1 MHYNLGILSGFREG
15 TGSIHMALKGNLR
28 DFTITQLLN
37 LINLARKTGSL
48 VVQGSGESV
57 QIFFREGKL
66 AYAQD
71 GADNSLATILFK
83 AHKLSA
89 AQRGIIQQK
98 AGNISDKELGLLLIN
113 ASYLS
118 QQDILASLQA
128 HFIEIVNHLFTWA
141 DGFFQ
146 FENDARPPDDKI
158 TVRLS
163 LENLIIEGT
172 RRMRELENLQD
183 EIPSLDMS
191 LKFIDRPGANLRNV
205 NLSVNEWKVV
215 SFINPKNTM
224 RQIARAARLNDL
236 EMRRIVYSL
245 LQAGLV
251 EVVRPEGAPLVKPVT
266 SPLTRPEE
274 KQEQVSLINRII
286 RRIRSL

>member
-1 MHYNLGILSGFREG
+1 
-15 TGSIHMALKGNLR
+15 MALKGNLR

-48 VVQGSGESV
+48 VIQGSGESV
-57 QIFFREGKL
+57 QIYFREGKL
-66 AYAQD
+66 AYAVD
-71 GADNSLATILFK
+71 GAGDNSLATILFK
-83 AHKLSA
+83 AHKLSG
-89 AQRGIIQQK
+89 AQRQIIQQK
-98 AGNISDKELGLLLIN
+98 AGDISDKELGLLLIN

-128 HFIEIVNHLFTWA
+128 HFIDIVNRLFTWA

-146 FENDARPPDDKI
+146 FENDARPPEDKI

-172 RRMRELENLQD
+172 RRMREMENLQD

-205 NLSVNEWKVV
+205 NLSVDEWKVV

-236 EMRRIVYSL
+236 QMRRIVYSL

-251 EVVRPEGAPLVKPVT
+251 EVVRPEGAPVVKPVT

-274 KQEQVSLINRII
+274 KQEQVSLINRLI

>member
-1 MHYNLGILSGFREG
+1 
-15 TGSIHMALKGNLR
+15 MALKGNLR

-48 VVQGSGESV
+48 VIQGAGESV
-57 QIFFREGKL
+57 QIYFREGKL
-66 AYAQD
+66 AYAVD

-89 AQRGIIQQK
+89 AQRQIIQQK

-205 NLSVNEWKVV
+205 NLSVDEWKVV

-251 EVVRPEGAPLVKPVT
+251 EVVRPEGAPIVKPVT

>member
-1 MHYNLGILSGFREG
+1 
-15 TGSIHMALKGNLR
+15 MALKGNLR

-48 VVQGSGESV
+48 VIQGSGESV
-57 QIFFREGKL
+57 QIYFREGKL

-83 AHKLSA
+83 AHKLSG
-89 AQRGIIQQK
+89 AQRQIIQQK
-98 AGNISDKELGLLLIN
+98 AGDISDKELGLLLIN

-128 HFIEIVNHLFTWA
+128 HFIDIVNRLFTWA
-141 DGFFQ
+141 DGFFR
-146 FENDARPPDDKI
+146 FENDARPPEDKI

-172 RRMRELENLQD
+172 RRMREMENLQD

-205 NLSVNEWKVV
+205 NLSVDEWRVV

-224 RQIARAARLNDL
+224 RQIARATRLNDL
-236 EMRRIVYSL
+236 QMRRIVYSL

-251 EVVRPEGAPLVKPVT
+251 EVVRPEGAPVVKPAT

-274 KQEQVSLINRII
+274 KQEQVSLINRLI